1 MDIDHEAGLA
11 PAHPAEGDLSGADMV
26 SPSTKPIL
34 HVEVPDPE
42 RRQTLLFFF
51 SLPFPSPRCHKSS
64 GHIPQPADSHQE
76 IGITTPGK
84 SGPAH
89 RTDRRDHFL
98 HERLLVGCAEREI
111 SGTPGILGL
120 RDLPVAS
127 PDVHLRRVS
136 SYTVCQAVSRC
147 LAARLYALCVHC
159 LTVEEPGSEICL
171 AG

>member
-26 SPSTKPIL
+26 SPSNKPIL

-42 RRQTLLFFF
+42 RRQALLFFLF
-51 SLPFPSPRCHKSS
+51 PPFPSLRCHKSS

-76 IGITTPGK
+76 TGIATPGK
-84 SGPAH
+84 SGPAR

-127 PDVHLRRVS
+127 TSCPFKKSL
-136 SYTVCQAVSRC
+136 
-147 LAARLYALCVHC
+147 
-159 LTVEEPGSEICL
+159 
-171 AG
+171 